1 MRSVSVKNVDAPE
14 DFIVIKFLRLGN
26 IDKDVKMVRHYRIRE
41 NDDPAELLNPSQKF
55 DRSCLLLV
63 IEEKSP
69 VRQSADQMVAPCTLD
84 SLARLIQMVYQKLF
98 TTSIYYINKL

>member
-14 DFIVIKFLRLGN
+14 DFIVIKFLRLGI

-41 NDDPAELLNPSQKF
+41 NDDPAELLNPAQKF
-55 DRSCLLLV
+55 DRSRLLLV

-84 SLARLIQMVYQKLF
+84 KSRSPHTDGISKAL
-98 TTSIYYINKL
+98 YYINLLYQ